1 LHKVEKVG
9 EILSTKTIKE
19 TIHAKGMDISIYT
32 EDFQNEYIS
41 LTDIARYKSDEPF
54 IVINNWMRGKD
65 TIAFL
70 GLWEQLHNTE
80 FKPIEFDRFRKEAGY
95 NAFTL
100 SPHKWI
106 ENTNAIGIIS
116 KSGRYGGT
124 FAHSDIAFEFA
135 SWISAEFKLYIIK
148 DYQRLKNDESS
159 RLSLGWNLNREISK
173 LNYRIHTDAIK
184 QNLLPPE
191 LTSYQISMTYA
202 SEADVLNV
210 ALFGITAKQWRE
222 ENASTRGNIRDYA
235 TLNQL
240 LVLANMESYN
250 AILIEQGK
258 PQTERLQLLNKLATR
273 QLEAI
278 EEIGTSEIKKLKG
291 K

>member
-1 LHKVEKVG
+1 MVKKSV
-9 EILSTKTIKE
+9 KE

-32 EDFQNEYIS
+32 EDFQNEFIS

-65 TIAFL
+65 TIEFL
-70 GLWEQLHNTE
+70 GLWEQLHNPD
-80 FKPIEFDRFRKEAGY
+80 FKPTEFDRFRKEAGY

-100 SPHKWI
+100 SPQKWI
-106 ENTNAIGIIS
+106 NNTNAIGIVS

-148 DYQRLKNDESS
+148 DYKRLKGDESS

-173 LNYRIHTDAIK
+173 LNYKIHTDAIK
-184 QNLLPPE
+184 ENLIPTE
-191 LTSYQISMTYA
+191 LKPSQISMTYA

-210 ALFGITAKQWRE
+210 ALFGITAKQWRK
-222 ENASTRGNIRDYA
+222 ENKDKNGNIRDYA

-250 AILIEQGK
+250 AILIEQNK
-258 PQTERLQLLNKLATR
+258 TQSERIQLLNKLAIR

-278 EEIGTSEIKKLKG
+278 EKIGIDTIKKLEDK
-291 K
+291 

>member
-1 LHKVEKVG
+1 MVQKPR
-9 EILSTKTIKE
+9 KE
-19 TIHAKGMDISIYT
+19 TIHAKGMDIAIYT
-32 EDFQNEYIS
+32 EDFQNEFIS

-65 TIAFL
+65 TIEFL
-70 GLWEQLHNTE
+70 GLWEQLHNPD

-100 SPHKWI
+100 SPQKWI
-106 ENTNAIGIIS
+106 VNTNAIGVVS

-148 DYQRLKNDESS
+148 DYKRLKNDESS

-184 QNLLPPE
+184 ENLIPPE
-191 LTSYQISMTYA
+191 LTPYQISMTYA
-202 SEADVLNV
+202 SEADVLNI
-210 ALFGITAKQWRE
+210 ALFGLTARQWRE
-222 ENASTRGNIRDYA
+222 QNADKGGNIRDYA

-250 AILIEQGK
+250 AILIQQDK
-258 PQTERLQLLNKLATR
+258 PQSERLQLLNQLAIR

-278 EEIGTSEIKKLKG
+278 QEIGIETIKRLENK
-291 K
+291 